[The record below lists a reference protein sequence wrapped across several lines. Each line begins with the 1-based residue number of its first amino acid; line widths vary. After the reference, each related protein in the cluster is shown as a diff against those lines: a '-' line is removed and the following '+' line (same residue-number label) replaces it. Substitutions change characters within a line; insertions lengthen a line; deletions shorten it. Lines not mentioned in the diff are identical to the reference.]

1 MPEYEDITVW
11 LRGDGPSKRNA
22 HIRLE
27 EAAKEIEALR
37 QVVKFIASDYIELS
51 QDKIEWQRNDW
62 RKRCIKVLTKLEHFR
77 CPLNDPDCKENC
89 GSYGCGN

>member
-1 MPEYEDITVW
+1 MAEYEDITEW
-11 LRGDGPSKRNA
+11 LKGDGPSKRHA
-22 HIRLE
+22 YIRLE

-51 QDKIEWQRNDW
+51 YDKIEAQRNDW
-62 RKRCIKVLTKLEHFR
+62 RKRCIKVLAKLEHFK
-77 CPLNDPDCKENC
+77 CPLNDPECKENC